1 MTTENGLQMN
11 PENIG
16 TPAKH
21 KSGHWVQT
29 ERTAHEAWA
38 NLIARKPRAAQLLH
52 HLVAQMGHQNAV
64 VVSQKVLAQLMGV
77 DTRTVSRSVAVLVE
91 EHWVQVVRIGKGK
104 EAAYVVNDRVAWGQS
119 RDQLR
124 LSTFSATVIA
134 DLDDQE
140 PDALEH
146 RDLRRIPTLYPGE
159 RQLPSG
165 TGLAPPS
172 QPALDGLEPDLPAVV
187 LDEKGRQ
194 WEVDPT
200 TGELQGKLV

>member
-1 MTTENGLQMN
+1 
-11 PENIG
+11 
-16 TPAKH
+16 
-21 KSGHWVQT
+21 
-29 ERTAHEAWA
+29 
-38 NLIARKPRAAQLLH
+38 
-52 HLVAQMGHQNAV
+52 
-64 VVSQKVLAQLMGV
+64 
-77 DTRTVSRSVAVLVE
+77 LVE

-134 DLDDQE
+134 DFDDQE